1 MSIQISS
8 HEKKRAAGLNHWDG
22 REGFLGGL
30 DLQLGLDEELVQL
43 SFVKAWVMEAEEE
56 NFVGSVVCFQIV
68 LSRSSF
74 EAYHMVSIST
84 PVRYVFTP
92 CFRSS
97 SFPFKAS
104 PMMKR

>member
-8 HEKKRAAGLNHWDG
+8 HEKKRAACLNHWDES
-22 REGFLGGL
+22 EGFLGGL

-56 NFVGSVVCFQIV
+56 SFVGSVVCFQIV

-74 EAYHMVSIST
+74 EAYHKVSIYT
-84 PVRYVFTP
+84 QYYTFLHLAFVLPL
-92 CFRSS
+92 
-97 SFPFKAS
+97 S
-104 PMMKR
+104 PLKQAQ